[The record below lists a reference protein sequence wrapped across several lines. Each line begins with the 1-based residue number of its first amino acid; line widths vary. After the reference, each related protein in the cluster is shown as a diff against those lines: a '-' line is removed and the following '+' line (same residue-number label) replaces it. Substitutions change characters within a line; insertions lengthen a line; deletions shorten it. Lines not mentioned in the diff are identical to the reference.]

1 VENRQF
7 GGRPAGLTLVR
18 PQPRP
23 LTGKGVAAVDEF
35 DLLVENA
42 EELGLS
48 VDLPPRRRLSTAV
61 DGGRTVSAIQWGAAP
76 APRVFL
82 HGGGQNAH
90 TWDTVLLSLG
100 KPALAID
107 LPGHGHSDWRDDH
120 DYSGQANAAAVA
132 AVIEQRAAVPVTLV
146 GMSLGG
152 LTAISVASQFPELVS
167 SLLLVDVTPESQTRY
182 GDLTPSQRGS
192 VALIAGPEAYESFE
206 AMVDAAVLASPTRSR
221 ASLRRGVLHNA
232 TTLPDGRWTWRYD
245 RQRKADRVAADT
257 SVGWA
262 ELSACDLPI
271 TLVRGG
277 LSGFVNADDVA
288 EMLRRKPDV
297 AVRVVEGAGHSVQSD
312 RPLEL
317 VEIIQGFIGE

>member
-1 VENRQF
+1 M
-7 GGRPAGLTLVR
+7 
-18 PQPRP
+18 
-23 LTGKGVAAVDEF
+23 GVAVVDEF
-35 DLLVENA
+35 ELLSENA

-48 VDLPPRRRLSTAV
+48 VDLPPRRRLSTVV
-61 DGGRTVSAIQWGAAP
+61 DGGRSVSAIQWGDAP

-90 TWDTVLLSLG
+90 TWDSVLLALG
-100 KPALAID
+100 KPVLAID
-107 LPGHGHSDWRDDH
+107 LPGHGHSDWREDH

-132 AVIEQRAAVPVTLV
+132 AVIERRASAPVALV

-167 SLLLVDVTPESQTRY
+167 SLLLVDVTPESAARY
-182 GDLTPSQRGS
+182 EGLTASQRGS
-192 VALIAGPEAYESFE
+192 VALISGPQAYESFE
-206 AMVDAAVLASPTRSR
+206 AMVEATVLASPTRSR

-232 TTLPDGRWTWRYD
+232 TRLPDGRWTWRYD
-245 RQRKADRVAADT
+245 RRRKADRAIPNT
-257 SVGWA
+257 SIGWA

-277 LSGFVNADDVA
+277 LSGFVQDDDVA
-288 EMLRRKPDV
+288 EMHRRKPDL
-297 AVRVVEGAGHSVQSD
+297 AVQVVQGAGHSVQSD

-317 VEIIQGFIGE
+317 VKIIQASV